1 MAQAAKHLVKNKE
14 LKIQLE
20 AERLLKEEEKAKKRN
35 RSRDKKRKV
44 WGPLTGGRRG
54 WEGGEMERGAGG
66 RETPPFFLSH
76 AKL

>member
-44 WGPLTGGRRG
+44 RGLLTGGRCSCIEQHNFSLQTVQR
-54 WEGGEMERGAGG
+54 WV
-66 RETPPFFLSH
+66 
-76 AKL
+76 